1 MYFIIQAQKW
11 HFAFVKRK
19 ARLLFVIVK
28 LYKSGTIFIRR
39 MPCFS
44 KKWKKSIRA
53 KMKKNTKEFL
63 KTEIL

>member
-28 LYKSGTIFIRR
+28 LYKSGTIFIRTL
-39 MPCFS
+39 CFS
-44 KKWKKSIRA
+44 KEIEKK
-53 KMKKNTKEFL
+53 
-63 KTEIL
+63 